1 MNKYYKKVLKRLSEL
16 VTGKKLKKLRLKNE
30 VIILMLL
37 VIAAFLLVGYNIF
50 SVEMQKIETKRQLE
64 EDARL
69 KEERERLETEMLEEL
84 RSEEARQLAEYY
96 VEYGSIKAEFIE
108 KTDGLSEK
116 MNDKVT
122 NTEELREL
130 AAERLEA
137 VLDYKEK
144 LIGIGNVPAPL
155 ETFSIFELEFIE
167 SDIKTINLLLSYYS
181 SESYSN
187 FKSSALDK
195 LYEDTKSLLSRAEEE
210 LRRVYEK
217 YDLEYLLEGS
227 S

>member
-1 MNKYYKKVLKRLSEL
+1 
-16 VTGKKLKKLRLKNE
+16 
-30 VIILMLL
+30 VIKSRIEIIISTLLILI
-37 VIAAFLLVGYNIF
+37 VVLLVGVNVF
-50 SVEMQKIETKRQLE
+50 SVESQKIEAKRQIEEESDLE
-64 EDARL
+64 
-69 KEERERLETEMLEEL
+69 KEREESEKEMLEEL

-96 VEYGSIKAEFIE
+96 QEYDPIKTEFIE
-108 KTDGLSEK
+108 KTAELSEK

-167 SDIKTINLLLSYYS
+167 SDIKTINLLLSYYK
-181 SESYSN
+181 SENYSN
-187 FKSSALDK
+187 FNSSALDK
-195 LYEDTKSLLSRAEEE
+195 LYEDTGSLLRRAEEE
-210 LRRVYEK
+210 LRSVYEQ
-217 YDLEYLLEGS
+217 YDLGYLLEGS

>member
-1 MNKYYKKVLKRLSEL
+1 
-16 VTGKKLKKLRLKNE
+16 
-30 VIILMLL
+30 VIKSRIEIIISTLLILI
-37 VIAAFLLVGYNIF
+37 VILLVGVNVF
-50 SVEMQKIETKRQLE
+50 SVESQKIEAKRQIE
-64 EDARL
+64 EDADL
-69 KEERERLETEMLEEL
+69 EKEREESKKEMLEEL

-96 VEYGSIKAEFIE
+96 QDYGLIKTEFMENTAE
-108 KTDGLSEK
+108 LSEK

-122 NTEELREL
+122 DTEELRKL

-167 SDIKTINLLLSYYS
+167 SDIKTINLLLSYYN
-181 SESYSN
+181 SENYSN
-187 FKSSALDK
+187 FNSSALGK
-195 LYEDTKSLLSRAEEE
+195 LYEDTKSLYRRAEEE
-210 LRRVYEK
+210 LQKVYEQ
-217 YDLEYLLEGS
+217 YDLGCLLEGS

>member
-50 SVEMQKIETKRQLE
+50 SVEMQKIETKRQLKE
-64 EDARL
+64 EARSE
-69 KEERERLETEMLEEL
+69 EERERLKTEMLEEL

-96 VEYGSIKAEFIE
+96 QDYGLIKTEFMENTAE
-108 KTDGLSEK
+108 LSEK

-122 NTEELREL
+122 DTEELRKL

-195 LYEDTKSLLSRAEEE
+195 QYEDTKSLYRRAEEE
-210 LRRVYEK
+210 LQKVYEQ
-217 YDLEYLLEGS
+217 YDLGCLLEGS
-227 S
+227 

>member
-1 MNKYYKKVLKRLSEL
+1 
-16 VTGKKLKKLRLKNE
+16 
-30 VIILMLL
+30 VIKSRIEIIISALLILI
-37 VIAAFLLVGYNIF
+37 VILLVGVNVF
-50 SVEMQKIETKRQLE
+50 SVESQKIEAKRQIE
-64 EDARL
+64 EDADL
-69 KEERERLETEMLEEL
+69 EKEREESKKEMLEEL

-96 VEYGSIKAEFIE
+96 QDYGLIKTEFMENTAE
-108 KTDGLSEK
+108 LSEK

-122 NTEELREL
+122 DTEELRKL

-195 LYEDTKSLLSRAEEE
+195 QYEDTKSLYRRAEEE
-210 LRRVYEK
+210 LQKVYEQ
-217 YDLEYLLEGS
+217 YDLGCLLEGS
-227 S
+227 

>member
-64 EDARL
+64 EDARS
-69 KEERERLETEMLEEL
+69 EEESERLETEMLEEL
-84 RSEEARQLAEYY
+84 RSKEARQLAEYY
-96 VEYGSIKAEFIE
+96 VEYGPIKAEFIE

-217 YDLEYLLEGS
+217 YDLEYLLEES